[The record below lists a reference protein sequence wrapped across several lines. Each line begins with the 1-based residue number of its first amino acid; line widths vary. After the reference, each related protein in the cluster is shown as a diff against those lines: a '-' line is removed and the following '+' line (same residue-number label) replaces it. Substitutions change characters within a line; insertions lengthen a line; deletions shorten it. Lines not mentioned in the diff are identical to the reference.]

1 MALKNK
7 PQIGKRTHIGIVR
20 ELFPE
25 VEALSHAGYTIAYIH
40 NQFKKEGK
48 TSVSVRH
55 FGNLVSLVRK
65 EHLTKNTLQPPPS
78 AQKNTAASVKA
89 PQKKDLEDI
98 LNSPV
103 DLNFYSNLTNKE

>member
-25 VEALSHAGYTIAYIH
+25 VETLSHAGYTIAYIH
-40 NQFKKEGK
+40 DQFKKEGK

-65 EHLTKNTLQPPPS
+65 EQSTKNTIQSSPT
-78 AQKNTAASVKA
+78 AQKNTAALVKA

-103 DLNFYSNLTNKE
+103 DLNFYTNLINKD